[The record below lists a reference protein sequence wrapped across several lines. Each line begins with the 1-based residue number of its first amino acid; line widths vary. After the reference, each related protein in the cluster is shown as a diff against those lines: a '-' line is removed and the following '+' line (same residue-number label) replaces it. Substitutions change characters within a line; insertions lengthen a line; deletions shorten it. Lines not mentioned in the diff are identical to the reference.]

1 MSGLV
6 FGVFLMRTIAWCI
19 EMDIKIVRFV
29 IKVIRS
35 VMDQRNPN
43 SLQSDDQN

>member
-19 EMDIKIVRFV
+19 EMDIKIMRFV
-29 IKVIRS
+29 IKAIRS
-35 VMDQRNPN
+35 VMDQRNSN
-43 SLQSDDQN
+43 GLQSNGQN